1 MRREQFEYFKNIC
14 TKDTIHSIL
23 RKSSEKMQTLEEAF
37 GGTLHDIFKTKMTS
51 ELRSKAIER
60 SASQQFTS
68 IVGEEVVNP
77 TTDNDPDLR
86 FPNGYPLEVKVTANE
101 TFLGGKYSKRPSST
115 LLIAR
120 SKSCSNSFF
129 VALADL
135 EKEDWKPAGENF
147 YGPSLKKP
155 KIYELVQQGRAVV
168 LCGELYE
175 MMKKDGTPRKRKA
188 HKMIKETVIK

>member
-23 RKSSEKMQTLEEAF
+23 RESSEKMQTLEEAF

-101 TFLGGKYSKRPSST
+101 TFMGGDYSKRSSPT
-115 LLIAR
+115 LLIAG
-120 SKSCSNSFF
+120 SDSFF
-129 VALADL
+129 VALAYL
-135 EKEDWKPAGENF
+135 EKEDWQPSSSPNF
-147 YGPSLKKP
+147 YAPSLKKP

-188 HKMIKETVIK
+188 FKMIKETVIK